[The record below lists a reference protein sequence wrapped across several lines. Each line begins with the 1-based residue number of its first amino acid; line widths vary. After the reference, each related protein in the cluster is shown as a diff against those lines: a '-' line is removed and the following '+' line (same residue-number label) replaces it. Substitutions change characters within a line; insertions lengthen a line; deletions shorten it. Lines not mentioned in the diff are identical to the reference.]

1 MRAYDLAMT
10 EPTPPAPVQAF
21 VDAIN
26 AADADAFVAAFTE
39 DGFVDDWGRVLRGP
53 DGVRSWAASDAI
65 GAGARM
71 TVLEST
77 TDGETTELR
86 FSWESRVFTGVSTAI
101 ATTRGDLLESF
112 RILPNH

>member
-10 EPTPPAPVQAF
+10 ATPPPPVQAL
-21 VDAIN
+21 VAAIN

-39 DGFVDDWGRVLRGP
+39 DGTVDDWGRVLRGP
-53 DGVRSWAASDAI
+53 DGLRSWAAGDAI

-77 TDGETTELR
+77 TDGDTTELR

-101 ATTRGDLLESF
+101 ATARGGRLESF
-112 RILPNH
+112 RILPER